1 MHFELITNGQ
11 LLNKDSFS
19 IQGKD
24 AQSFLNNLTTQSVQ
38 QTFISFHCILNTKG
52 QVRFEFWCLPALD
65 EQYIL
70 VCDTE
75 IKTGLFQHL
84 EMLHFA
90 EKVDFHEKS
99 YHFEIIEAD
108 RMWQKLDEFTPW
120 AKINLDLESSIPSP
134 LIDNPFK
141 SAYYS
146 LFSNQPGFL
155 VVHSD
160 EVDSTTNSAISGTS
174 LFKSYISKIV
184 PHLSAESLSAIL
196 SEVDSQKN
204 DIGTNQE
211 HLAIIYSSGFLPFVK
226 LENKLFNHLGLF
238 AQYLDE
244 DKGCYPGQEIV
255 TRIAQRGR
263 TNKKLFPQ
271 VYQESGDGRL
281 ALNDTEF
288 IGSEFENPNE
298 SKSKPFPLFSSMLM
312 LKASDALYNKALK
325 TFHEGDFEQS
335 TEMFLRS
342 ISLDPLNADL
352 WEGLGVN
359 YERQGKL
366 DLAIK
371 THREFSRL
379 SPLSVMA
386 WANLSRLY
394 MLKGWI
400 DKAEEVQDKARE
412 LHFLSSA
419 EENSQSQK
427 AIVETQNQLQ
437 AEKDKRKATFEMVLG
452 IDPEDDIALF
462 GLGKF
467 YVDKKQFE
475 KSLEYLVLL
484 LKVKPDYAAAW
495 PLLAKAYIGVKNF
508 EAAQKSITQGREV
521 CQTQGAMVPLRL
533 LDLQFKKL
541 P

>member
-1 MHFELITNGQ
+1 MHFELITNGK

-24 AQSFLNNLTTQSVQ
+24 AQSFLDNLTTQSVQ
-38 QTFISFHCILNTKG
+38 KTSVSFHCILNTKG
-52 QVRFEFWCLPALD
+52 QVRFEFWCVPALD
-65 EQYIL
+65 EEYIL

-99 YHFEIIEAD
+99 YHFEILEAD
-108 RMWQKLDEFTPW
+108 RMWQNLDEFTPW
-120 AKINLDLESSIPSP
+120 AKINLDLESITSSL
-134 LIDNPFK
+134 LIDNGLK

-146 LFSNQPGFL
+146 LFSNQPGILL
-155 VVHSD
+155 VHWA
-160 EVDSTTNSAISGTS
+160 EVDSPTNSAISGAS
-174 LFKSYISKIV
+174 LFKSDISKII
-184 PHLSAESLSAIL
+184 PHLSAESLSDIL
-196 SEVDSQKN
+196 SEVDSQN
-204 DIGTNQE
+204 NTGTNQE
-211 HLAIIYSSGFLPFVK
+211 HLAIIYSSGFLPFVI

-255 TRIAQRGR
+255 TRIAQRGK

-271 VYQESGDGRL
+271 VYQEASNNCFPLSDKG
-281 ALNDTEF
+281 F
-288 IGSEFENPNE
+288 IGSDFENPNE
-298 SKSKPFPLFSSMLM
+298 SKSKPFPLFTSMLM
-312 LKASDALYNKALK
+312 LETSDALYNKALK
-325 TFHEGDFEQS
+325 TFHEGDFEKS
-335 TEMFLRS
+335 TQMFLRS
-342 ISLDPLNADL
+342 ISLNPLNADL

-508 EAAQKSITQGREV
+508 EGAQKSITQGREV